1 MSTDQLNAMNEARQ
15 RQALFD
21 SFVDRFA
28 DASRVDGAPD
38 MVAAPQSMPM
48 TAGETSSVVYD
59 LAALELAEA
68 TRPALPTPKQQAA
81 RAMKSS
87 EDMVEVQLCAAVAWN
102 LTRSYFVSAA
112 LCREGASQ
120 RAAQGD

>member
-15 RQALFD
+15 RQILFD

-28 DASRVDGAPD
+28 DASRVEGAPD
-38 MVAAPQSMPM
+38 LVAAPQSMPM
-48 TAGETSSVVYD
+48 SAAETSSVVHD

-68 TRPALPTPKQQAA
+68 TRPTLPTQKQQAA

-87 EDMVEVQLCAAVAWN
+87 EDMVGME
-102 LTRSYFVSAA
+102 
-112 LCREGASQ
+112 
-120 RAAQGD
+120 